1 MGIFVLL
8 SATGTF
14 AQQPA
19 KPLSAPATTTQT
31 PPPVITTPIAPATV
45 PALPAPPSSPTE
57 LRYAV
62 VLDAAHGGTDLG
74 AQLNASQDEKA
85 YVLALSHR
93 LHMLL
98 NARSIPVIL
107 TRDADVL
114 VSGDQRAQSMNHAH
128 AAACLSVHATSVGN
142 GVHLFTSSLPP
153 GAAAGGQHS
162 FVSWKTAQ
170 GGYVTQSLRLESE
183 LNTALSQAQI
193 PVLMGRTTL
202 MPLESATCPAVAIE
216 IAPLNAN
223 TPVTDQKYQQQIID
237 ALAAALTQ
245 WRTDWRMQP

>member
-1 MGIFVLL
+1 M
-8 SATGTF
+8 
-14 AQQPA
+14 
-19 KPLSAPATTTQT
+19 
-31 PPPVITTPIAPATV
+31 
-45 PALPAPPSSPTE
+45 E

-74 AQLNASQDEKA
+74 AQLSASLDEKA
-85 YVLALSHR
+85 YVLALTR
-93 LHMLL
+93 QLHALL

-107 TRDADVL
+107 TRDADVPI
-114 VSGDQRAQSMNHAH
+114 SGDQRAQSMNHAH
-128 AAACLSVHATSVGN
+128 AAACLSVHATTVGN

-153 GAAAGGQHS
+153 SAASGGQRS
-162 FVSWKTAQ
+162 FVPWKTAQ
-170 GGYVTQSLRLESE
+170 AGYITQSLRLESE